1 MRNPDRKRPPFVPPL
16 DFAAASQKRTS
27 YRPTPPILVRLAI
40 RSLVSCR
47 ATAEPY
53 PKPILSALDRRV
65 RDGCPTA
72 QVVRD
77 LIERNGM
84 VPSPARGDMPSDR
97 ELAR

>member
-1 MRNPDRKRPPFVPPL
+1 MRNSDRNRPPFVPPL

-72 QVVRD
+72 RMVRD

-84 VPSPARGDMPSDR
+84 VPSLDCDDVPSVREMAR
-97 ELAR
+97 